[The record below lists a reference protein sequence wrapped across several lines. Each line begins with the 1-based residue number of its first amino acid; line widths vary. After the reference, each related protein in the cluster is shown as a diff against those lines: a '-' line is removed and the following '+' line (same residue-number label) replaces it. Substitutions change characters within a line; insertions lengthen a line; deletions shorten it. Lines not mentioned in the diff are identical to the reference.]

1 MIETDILNDG
11 WLLVDWLFDG
21 SYTTRDVWRL
31 RTNKTIVEKPIN
43 QLVFMRWDSFFFMHG
58 SFVTKNLNPCVDCS
72 CQPAARMMMKSDT
85 MEYIYSVFCIYI

>member
-1 MIETDILNDG
+1 VIETDILNDG

-43 QLVFMRWDSFFFMHG
+43 QLVFMRWDSFFFYAWLICDQEPEPLCG
-58 SFVTKNLNPCVDCS
+58 LQLSTSSKNDDEIGYNG
-72 CQPAARMMMKSDT
+72 
-85 MEYIYSVFCIYI
+85 IYI